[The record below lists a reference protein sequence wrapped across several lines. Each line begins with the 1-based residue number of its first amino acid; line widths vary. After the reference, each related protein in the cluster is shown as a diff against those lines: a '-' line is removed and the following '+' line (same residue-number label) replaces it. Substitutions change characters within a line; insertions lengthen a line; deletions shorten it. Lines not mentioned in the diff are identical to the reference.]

1 MKRIFLTIALLMWS
15 STAFA
20 QQPQCNTHDKVG
32 ELLNGKYKE
41 FVAATGVANSGHLV
55 ELYFNEKTGGFTIT
69 ATTPGK
75 TSCLVLAGEGFM
87 IKSEEERKLEAIE
100 RLPKF

>member
-1 MKRIFLTIALLMWS
+1 MKRIFLATILLCL
-15 STAFA
+15 STAAFA
-20 QQPQCNTHDKVG
+20 QSPQCNTYDKVSK
-32 ELLNGKYKE
+32 LLNGKYNE
-41 FVAATGVANSGHLV
+41 FVTATGVTNTGHLV
-55 ELYFNEKTGGFTIT
+55 EIYINEKTGGFTIT

-87 IKSEEERKLEAIE
+87 IKSEEQRKLEAIE